1 MLEVYISEHA
11 TKELLAAYRWY
22 KAQDIAAAAKLKE
35 SFRRALRSIARQPL
49 SFPHEDPIHRFY
61 LLQRYPYKVIYRVYE
76 DRISIVAV
84 VHTSRE
90 PDAWRER

>member
-1 MLEVYISEHA
+1 MSLSANVPPKNSC
-11 TKELLAAYRWY
+11 AAYRWY
-22 KAQDIAAAAKLKE
+22 KAQDKPAASKLKE
-35 SFRRALRSIARQPL
+35 SFRQGLQSIARQPL

-61 LLQRYPYKVIYRVYE
+61 LLQRYPFKVIYRVYD
-76 DRISIVAV
+76 DRIAIVAV